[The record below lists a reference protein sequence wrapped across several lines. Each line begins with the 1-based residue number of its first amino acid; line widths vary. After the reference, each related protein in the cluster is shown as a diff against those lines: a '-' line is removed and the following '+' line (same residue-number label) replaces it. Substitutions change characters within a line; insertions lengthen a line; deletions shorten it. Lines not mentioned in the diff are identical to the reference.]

1 MFQEPTSNA
10 ADTPVPGDA
19 EPMADEPPTTEGE
32 TEPRTEE
39 VPPVH
44 GKTDFQVLDEAR
56 AESLLDDDV
65 LPEVQDAPAAAEVPE
80 PEPVKEVEVTEP
92 ENAQETLPV
101 DEPSV
106 QEPVL
111 EPSNDVKEVPVEAE
125 PVVARPLTV
134 LAVPE
139 PLVELVVE
147 EAQVVDSVDEAE
159 VPVPLAEETE
169 GPGPIVAES
178 AEEPEPSPEDAAPE
192 PTVELETAVTEVLDV
207 PAEPVEPELAAEFQ
221 KIEAADLPVPSE
233 QLALDNAELEEV
245 TPAISEPI
253 ETEPEAP
260 ISDVPQ
266 EETKSVERP
275 WTPSYS
281 VSSQGGG
288 LDKIA
293 PADEEV
299 SGPTIVPEPP
309 VEEPVAPVPETV
321 TPTEVCTLGVLFPS
335 FGIDQ
340 FSVQE
345 LVVAEPEITADN
357 VQETSS
363 WTPSYSTTVQGSS
376 PRFES
381 QATLESDPEPV
392 PAASEDVP
400 TVTQEGEPELAAT
413 ESAAEDLTQV
423 VSHSEVGKGDAVR
436 FVLTVLLPRN
446 PPRSNQK
453 LLLERFPRP
462 PRGRHLTLPQFRVP
476 VLASSPRSPRKT
488 IRNPSHLSHSFLMTF
503 RLRLGM
509 QSLCRLPL
517 KQRQPSR
524 FLNPQ

>member
-1 MFQEPTSNA
+1 MAEEPSTA
-10 ADTPVPGDA
+10 EGD
-19 EPMADEPPTTEGE
+19 
-32 TEPRTEE
+32 TEPRTESEE
-39 VPPVH
+39 VPPAH
-44 GKTDFQVLDEAR
+44 GKTDFQVPDETQ

-92 ENAQETLPV
+92 ENTQETLPV

-125 PVVARPLTV
+125 PVVAIPLTV

-147 EAQVVDSVDEAE
+147 EAQVVDSVGEAE
-159 VPVPLAEETE
+159 VPAPQGEEVKEPVPV
-169 GPGPIVAES
+169 VAES
-178 AEEPEPSPEDAAPE
+178 AEEPEPFVEDAASE
-192 PTVELETAVTEVLDV
+192 PTAELETVVTDV
-207 PAEPVEPELAAEFQ
+207 PAEPVVREAPPVEPESVAEPQ
-221 KIEAADLPVPSE
+221 ETEVADLPVPSE
-233 QLALDNAELEEV
+233 EPAVDDVELEEV
-245 TPAISEPI
+245 TPAISEPV
-253 ETEPEAP
+253 EAEPEAP
-260 ISDVPQ
+260 ISDVPR

-288 LDKIA
+288 LDKVA

-299 SGPTIVPEPP
+299 SEPTIVPEPP
-309 VEEPVAPVPETV
+309 VEESAAPAPEIA
-321 TPTEVCTLGVLFPS
+321 TPTEVCALGVLFSS

-340 FSVQE
+340 FAVQE
-345 LVVAEPEITADN
+345 PVVAEPEITADN

-363 WTPSYSTTVQGSS
+363 WTPSYSTTAQGSS

-381 QATLESDPEPV
+381 QVTLESDPEPIPAV
-392 PAASEDVP
+392 PEDVP

-413 ESAAEDLTQV
+413 ESAAEDLAQG
-423 VSHSEVGKGDAVR
+423 VSHSEVGRGDTIR

-446 PPRSNQK
+446 PPPSNQK
-453 LLLERFPRP
+453 LPLEKFPRP
-462 PRGRHLTLPQFRVP
+462 PRGRHPTLPQFRVP
-476 VLASSPRSPRKT
+476 VLGSGLRPSRKT
-488 IRNPSHLSHSFLMTF
+488 IRNPPHLGCSLLMAF
-503 RLRLGM
+503 RLRLRM
-509 QSLCRLPL
+509 QSLCKLPL

-524 FLNPQ
+524 FLNQQ